1 MEIRVCPDCDK
12 AFYALRD
19 TVNLVCHHCGYSLL
33 DRRIKERTLCNLDFT
48 FTHKDKSIKATL
60 KDYSE
65 SGARIVYKERSLP
78 VDSILEITLDKLR
91 IDSPVKTVWTRSISR
106 SLYSSGF
113 KFINWSKMN

>member
-19 TVNLVCHHCGYSLL
+19 AIHLVCHHCGYMLL
-33 DRRIKERTLCNLDFT
+33 DRRSKERTICNLDFT
-48 FTHKDKSIKATL
+48 FTYGGKSIRAKL

-65 SGARIVYKERSLP
+65 SGLRILYRGRSMQ
-78 VDSILEITLDKLR
+78 VDSVLDIRLDGLSIHSAAKA
-91 IDSPVKTVWTRSISR
+91 VWTSSVSR

-113 KFINWSKMN
+113 QFIGRDK

>member
-19 TVNLVCHHCGYSLL
+19 AIHLVCQHCGYSLL
-33 DRRIKERTLCNLDFT
+33 DRRIKERTICNLNFT
-48 FTHKDKSIKATL
+48 FTHKGRRIQGKL

-78 VDSILEITLDKLR
+78 VDTILNLKLDGLNTN
-91 IDSPVKTVWTRSISR
+91 SPARAVWTRSVSR

-113 KFINWSKMN
+113 KFIRRGK

>member
-19 TVNLVCHHCGYSLL
+19 VIHLVCHHCGYSLL

-48 FTHKDKSIKATL
+48 FTYKSKNIKATL

-78 VDSILEITLDKLR
+78 VDSILKVTLDKLNT
-91 IDSPVKTVWTRSISR
+91 DSPAITVWTRSISR

-113 KFINWSKMN
+113 KFISRGKRK